1 MDSESSLRRSLRRI
15 NPFRNKLFRLPATPR
30 LARNRKVGN
39 GEDVTTEWNFERASF
54 RRNERP
60 NGLTNTGV
68 TASNPVLDA
77 TMKGPPNPAEAELNI
92 HQHMQNL
99 LVSSGRQSHLARL
112 PSTSYR
118 ADGQISDAYW
128 FGDIPFDRRSNNST
142 ISLLNTSHRFARDS
156 RNGTMMSTASI
167 RKRCPVNGIQKS
179 VPVDSGVKRVVVES
193 RLQPLF
199 DLDQFCPKADL
210 EEAFIGREWAFREIY
225 ESAVVDKI
233 PVTIVE
239 GCRGSGKSSII
250 NQLILNSSFYSSK
263 TSDTIDSGCV
273 PDDGTMYNSRNYE
286 WMRAVATRL
295 VAFHICNIQSS
306 SSCSIPEFVCNL
318 GAWLSRSPILKSYAE
333 ILTKNEEKESLLKLE
348 ECIKHDALHVFC
360 TSIAEPL
367 LQLNC
372 SDQGCLVIA
381 VDGTDEAEFHRSED
395 GRSIATFI
403 CNLVAHLPPWVRFIV
418 SCNADTSLIF
428 DDIMTRRIRLDDI
441 ALDERVVR
449 DSRMLVDYRLSM
461 VPELDNH
468 LLSNTR
474 RSIIDPFGDL
484 IDRIVYAANG
494 NVLYIRLLIRLVET
508 GRLPVRYLM
517 QSNLPMDDIDLY
529 GLIMELTF
537 TSPSVFARVV
547 PVLNVFLASLRPLDR
562 NGLLS
567 VLNAAHSDVPMI
579 EAQLDE
585 ILTILTPLLSF
596 NANGSIT
603 FHDTAVRD
611 WLLKNANHPKYCSD
625 ARHGHILLALHL
637 TELAP
642 LNNAQTFELTHH
654 LLKAHPYKYMHGKY
668 IPEFTSSK
676 DGQVHWV
683 KRCSSDIKRALLNQR
698 NMFYPNTKVTRLL
711 FMAGAEV
718 NAVDPASGL
727 TALHKAVAAG
737 NAHLVSLL
745 LSQEEPIQ
753 ESQELIRKSP
763 VSCLISHLK
772 KRPWKRRR
780 SLSAKSIA
788 EKVSELSRLVTI
800 RFKRSTEDLWEE
812 SPSVLTIAAEH
823 GHMDLMPLLMPLDAM
838 KTADKALEAGARNG
852 HVKVIRY
859 LLAQKWLDEEQRRA
873 AIENAMV
880 AAAGAGQT
888 EVCEQL
894 VDAYDCHDFAKAMCA
909 ACEHGRADTV
919 QFFLSRGASLST
931 MQWPPERPALICAV
945 ESGSWDLVVAVLALP
960 NCDLECRDAFGR
972 TPVIAAARCA
982 HVGLIDMLV
991 NKGANINQRDENG
1004 WTALMHAV
1012 HKNHLPSVQLLLDR
1026 DAEITGKDKNGKTL
1040 AHIAC
1045 ATASRSIV
1053 DRLLEAGM
1061 LIEEA
1066 DNDGLYPLQVAIQQ
1080 RNKPALEALLGRG
1093 ARLRSTTWQTAI
1105 DSYPEALFV
1114 LFSKL
1119 LDDAGILFRKKRFED
1134 AMHRL
1139 HYALNKCEMCSQNEK
1154 LLDMQCGLIKAR
1166 QQIIISM
1173 ARVLRRQGRTQQA
1186 IEICSTIDPTAC
1198 EQVRFE
1204 SLLLRAKC
1212 HFDLHDIERAK
1223 ANVRAAIQLRPD
1235 HDEARHLLNTLM
1247 LPCTNIARL

>member
-39 GEDVTTEWNFERASF
+39 GEDVTSEWNFERASF

-60 NGLTNTGV
+60 NGFTNSAAAA
-68 TASNPVLDA
+68 TANPILDA
-77 TMKGPPNPAEAELNI
+77 TTKGPPNPAEAELNI

-99 LVSSGRQSHLARL
+99 FVSANRQSYLARL

-118 ADGQISDAYW
+118 PDGQISDAYW

-142 ISLLNTSHRFARDS
+142 ISLLNTSNRFARDS

-179 VPVDSGVKRVVVES
+179 VPIDSGVKRVVVES

-199 DLDQFCPKADL
+199 DLDQFCAKSDL

-239 GCRGSGKSSII
+239 GCRGSGKTSII

-286 WMRAVATRL
+286 WMRAIATRL

-318 GAWLSRSPILKSYAE
+318 GAWLSRSPILKSYAD
-333 ILTKNEEKESLLKLE
+333 ILNKNEEKESLLKIE
-348 ECIKHDALHVFC
+348 ECVKHDALHVFC
-360 TSIAEPL
+360 TSIAQPL
-367 LQLNC
+367 LQLSC

-395 GRSIATFI
+395 GHSIATFI
-403 CNLVAHLPPWVRFIV
+403 CDLVAHLPPWVRFIV

-428 DDIMTRRIRLDDI
+428 DEIMTRRIRLDDI

-449 DSRMLVDYRLSM
+449 DSRMLIDYRLSM
-461 VPELDNH
+461 VQELDNH

-484 IDRIVYAANG
+484 IDRIVFAANG

-517 QSNLPMDDIDLY
+517 QSNLPVDDIDLY

-537 TSPSVFARVV
+537 TSPSIFAKVV

-562 NGLLS
+562 KNLMA
-567 VLNAAHSDVPMI
+567 VMNATHSDVPMI
-579 EAQLDE
+579 ETQLDE

-603 FHDTAVRD
+603 FHDTAIRD
-611 WLLKNANHPKYCSD
+611 WLLKNASHPKFCSD
-625 ARHGHILLALHL
+625 ARHGHILLALYL
-637 TELAP
+637 TDLAP
-642 LNNAQTFELTHH
+642 LNATQTFELSHH

-668 IPEFTSSK
+668 IAEFTSSK
-676 DGQVHWV
+676 DGQIHWI
-683 KRCSSDIKRALLNQR
+683 KRCSADVKRSLLNQR
-698 NMFYPNTKVTRLL
+698 NMFYPNTKVTQLL
-711 FMAGAEV
+711 FMAGADV
-718 NAVDPASGL
+718 NAVDPSTGL
-727 TALHKAVAAG
+727 TAMQKAIAAG
-737 NAHLVSLL
+737 NAHLVSLFL
-745 LSQEEPIQ
+745 NHDQAIQ
-753 ESQELIRKSP
+753 KNL
-763 VSCLISHLK
+763 
-772 KRPWKRRR
+772 
-780 SLSAKSIA
+780 
-788 EKVSELSRLVTI
+788 
-800 RFKRSTEDLWEE
+800 D
-812 SPSVLTIAAEH
+812 PSVLTIAAKH
-823 GHMDLMPLLMPLDAM
+823 GHMELLPLLLPLDAM
-838 KTADKALEAGARNG
+838 RTADKALIESARNG

-859 LLAQKWLDEEQRRA
+859 LLAQKWLDEEQRKS

-960 NCDLECRDAFGR
+960 NCDIECTDAFGR

-1004 WTALMHAV
+1004 WTALTHAV
-1012 HKNHLPSVQLLLDR
+1012 HKNHSPSVQLLLDR
-1026 DAEITGKDKNGKTL
+1026 NAEITGKDKTGKSL

-1045 ATASRSIV
+1045 AVASRSIV

-1066 DNDGLYPLQVAIQQ
+1066 DNDGVYPVQIAIQN

-1093 ARLRSTTWQTAI
+1093 ARLRSSTWQTAI
-1105 DSYPEALFV
+1105 DAYPEALFV

-1139 HYALNKCEMCSQNEK
+1139 HYALNKCEMCSKNEK
-1154 LLDMQCGLIKAR
+1154 LNDMQCGLTKVH

-1186 IEICSTIDPTAC
+1186 IDICSTIDPTAC

-1204 SLLLRAKC
+1204 CLLLRAKC

-1223 ANVRAAIQLRPD
+1223 ANVRAAIQLRPE
-1235 HDEARHLLNTLM
+1235 HDEARHLLNTLV